1 MIETKALEN
10 ILPSCKDPATWSY
23 ELSMV
28 LPNFQVD
35 TKERIASFLAQTGHE
50 SAHFN
55 ILEENLNYRAEAL
68 RKVWPK
74 HFPDDHTAKR
84 YARQPVWIAS
94 RAYANRMGNGNEQ
107 SQEGWKYRG
116 RGIIQLTGKSNY
128 IRCSRFLFQDE
139 RLVDDPDL
147 LLKPE
152 YAIMSACWFWSEN
165 KLNQWAHDVHRTTR
179 IINGGTNGLQDRQ
192 NIYARAMRFL

>member
-1 MIETKALEN
+1 MIETDKLKR
-10 ILPSCKDPATWSY
+10 ILPRCKDPDTWSF

-28 LPNFQVD
+28 LPSYD
-35 TKERIASFLAQTGHE
+35 IMGKERIASFLAQTGHE

-55 ILEENLNYRAEAL
+55 VLVENLNYSADGL
-68 RKVWPK
+68 RKTFSK
-74 HFPDDHTAKR
+74 YFPDDRTAAR

-94 RAYANRMGNGNEQ
+94 RVYANRMANGNEQ
-107 SQEGWKYRG
+107 SQDGWKYRG
-116 RGIIQLTGKSNY
+116 RGILQLTGKSNY
-128 IRCSRFLFQDE
+128 MRCSRALFGDD

-152 YAIMSACWFWSEN
+152 YALMSACWFWREN

-179 IINGGTNGLQDRQ
+179 IVNGGTHGLADRIS
-192 NIYARAMRFL
+192 IYERAMNVL